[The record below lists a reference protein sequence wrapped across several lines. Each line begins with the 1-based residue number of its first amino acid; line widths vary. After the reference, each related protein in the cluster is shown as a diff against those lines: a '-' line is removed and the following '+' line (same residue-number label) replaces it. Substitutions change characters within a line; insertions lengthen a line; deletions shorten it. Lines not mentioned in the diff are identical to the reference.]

1 MGSDWAWCVD
11 DALKQFQEKAL
22 MINCVISP
30 KDLKEHVRPAFDKR
44 KYRSNHWFVP
54 QQSQSIFLE

>member
-1 MGSDWAWCVD
+1 MGCDWTRCVD
-11 DALKQFQEKAL
+11 DPLKEFQEKAL

-44 KYRSNHWFVP
+44 KDRSNHWSVP

>member
-1 MGSDWAWCVD
+1 MGSDWTWCVD
-11 DALKQFQEKAL
+11 DALKEFQEKAL
-22 MINCVISP
+22 MINYVISP

-44 KYRSNHWFVP
+44 KDRSDHWFVP

>member
-1 MGSDWAWCVD
+1 VD
-11 DALKQFQEKAL
+11 DALKEFQEKAL

>member
-1 MGSDWAWCVD
+1 MGSDWTWCVD
-11 DALKQFQEKAL
+11 DALKEFQEKAL